1 MNSRDVERRLTTIL
15 SADVAGYSRLMAAD
29 ETGTLARLK
38 AQRKEVFGPK
48 LTERHGRVVKL
59 MGDGMLLEFGSVV
72 DAVHFAVEV
81 QRALAERNAT
91 LPEAHRLV
99 YRIGINIGD
108 IMVEGDDIYGDGV
121 NVAARL
127 EGLAEP
133 GGICLSRHVFN
144 QIKNKVDV
152 GFEDLG
158 EQHVKN
164 MPEPVHAYRVLLE
177 PEAAGALIEE
187 TPEKSNTWKWA
198 AAAAVVVIA
207 VAGGLAW
214 LQPWVPREEP
224 ASLEKM
230 AFPLPDKPSIAVLP
244 FANMSDDRAQ
254 EYFAD
259 GITEDIITDL
269 SKVSGLFVIARNST
283 FVYKG
288 KAVRIRDVAEDLGV
302 RYVLE
307 GSVRRDGDQI
317 RINAQL
323 IDATTGGHIW
333 ADRYDGSPDDVFGL
347 QDTVT
352 RDIVA
357 ALSVKLTSSE
367 RKRRARRETVSAEAH
382 DAFLKGRMRFRR
394 NTPEDFAKAVPY
406 FEKAIAFDPQYGRAH
421 AALAAV
427 YQGSL
432 SRDFTSGIGEWTRSL
447 GLAPDI
453 ILARAKKYLRT
464 AGEAPGPLAHQ
475 VASQLRTYQGRHDEA
490 LVEAGNGV
498 ALDENDPLGHEAMA
512 AALIFAGKPEEG
524 AVAIATAMRLDPQYP
539 HEYLFWLG
547 LAQFGM
553 ERFDEAAGTLSHAVE
568 LNPDDD
574 RALIVLAS
582 ALGHAG
588 RLGAANATIDT
599 LNKLRSAKEQRRSK
613 TPERNVEVGIDTF
626 VAGPY
631 TLQDVDLW
639 PFKERGDR
647 ERLREGLRKAGL
659 SATGP
664 AAAESPLEV
673 PGATTVDAAKAKALH
688 GRGVPIVDV
697 RPVADWNI
705 GHIPG
710 AAHLELKEV
719 FSEAALMR
727 VVGKG
732 GEVVIHCEGPK
743 CLRSSKA
750 CAKAVSWGFT
760 KIYYFRSGFPAW
772 RAAGYPVE
780 VVTD

>member
-1 MNSRDVERRLTTIL
+1 MNSRDVKRRLTTIL
-15 SADVAGYSRLMAAD
+15 AADVAGYSRLMAVD
-29 ETGTLARLK
+29 ETGTLAQLK
-38 AQRKEVFGPK
+38 AQRKDVFRPK
-48 LTERHGRVVKL
+48 LAECRGRVVKL
-59 MGDGMLLEFGSVV
+59 MGDGVLMEFGSVV
-72 DAVHFAVEV
+72 DAVHFAVDV
-81 QRALAERNAT
+81 QRALAERDAT
-91 LPEAHRLV
+91 LPEAQRLV
-99 YRIGINIGD
+99 HRIGINIGD
-108 IMVEGDDIYGDGV
+108 IIVEGKDIYGDGV

-127 EGLAEP
+127 EVLAEP
-133 GGICLSRHVFN
+133 GGICVSRNVFN
-144 QIKNKVDV
+144 QVKNKVDV

-164 MPEPVHAYRVLLE
+164 IPEPVHAYRVLLE

-187 TPEKSNTWKWA
+187 TPPKSNTWKWA

-207 VAGGLAW
+207 VAGSLAW
-214 LQPWVPREEP
+214 WQPWVPRVEP

-244 FANMSDDRAQ
+244 FTNMSDDRAQ
-254 EYFAD
+254 AYFAD

-269 SKVSGLFVIARNST
+269 SKISGLFVIARNST

-288 KAVRIRDVAEDLGV
+288 KAVKIRKVAEDLGV

-323 IDATTGGHIW
+323 IDATTGGHVW
-333 ADRYDGSPDDVFGL
+333 ADRYDGSHDDVFGF
-347 QDTVT
+347 QDRVT

-367 RKRRARRETVSAEAH
+367 RKRRARRDTVSTEAH
-382 DAFLKGRMRFRR
+382 DAFLKGRIYFRR

-447 GLAPDI
+447 GLAPDD
-453 ILARAKKYLRT
+453 ILPRVKRYLRQ
-464 AGEAPGPLAHQ
+464 AGEAPGPLVHQ
-475 VASQLRTYQGRHDEA
+475 VASQLRSYQGRHDEA
-490 LVEAGNGV
+490 LAEAGRGI

-512 AALIFAGKPEEG
+512 AALIFAGRPEEG
-524 AVAIATAMRLDPQYP
+524 AGAIGTAMRLDPQYP

-553 ERFDEAAGTLSHAVE
+553 ERFDQAARTLSRAVE

-574 RALIVLAS
+574 RALIVLA
-582 ALGHAG
+582 AAWGHSG
-588 RLGAANATIDT
+588 RAGAATAAIDT
-599 LNKLRSAKEQRRSK
+599 LNKLRSAKERRRSR
-613 TPERNVEVGIDTF
+613 TPERNLVAGIDTF
-626 VAGPY
+626 VAGAY

-659 SATGP
+659 SATGA
-664 AAAESPLEV
+664 AAAESPFEV
-673 PGATTVDAAKAKALH
+673 PGATTVNAAKAKALH
-688 GRGVPIVDV
+688 GRGVPFVDV
-697 RPVADWNI
+697 RAVADWNI

-710 AAHLELKEV
+710 AVHLELKEV
-719 FSEAALMR
+719 FSEAALLR

-732 GEVVIHCEGPK
+732 TEVVILCEGPK

-750 CAKAVSWGFT
+750 SAKAVSWGFT
-760 KIYYFRSGFPAW
+760 RVYYFRDGFPAW